1 MESTA
6 QEIARLKKNM
16 KRSNDYNPTIDR
28 LSIEQKKYKMQIEL
42 TKEVEKVKELR
53 NKRNQA
59 IKKIRKEIKNWK
71 QKKIDDITNM
81 IQKEK
86 ESEAMFK
93 VLKQLKT
100 SLKKRNKIIPNQMRQ
115 SIINKKDQNNERN

>member
-1 MESTA
+1 
-6 QEIARLKKNM
+6 
-16 KRSNDYNPTIDR
+16 
-28 LSIEQKKYKMQIEL
+28 MQIEL
-42 TKEVEKVKELR
+42 TKEVERVKELR
-53 NKRNQA
+53 NKRNQT

>member
-1 MESTA
+1 
-6 QEIARLKKNM
+6 
-16 KRSNDYNPTIDR
+16 
-28 LSIEQKKYKMQIEL
+28 
-42 TKEVEKVKELR
+42 
-53 NKRNQA
+53 
-59 IKKIRKEIKNWK
+59 
-71 QKKIDDITNM
+71 M

>member
-1 MESTA
+1 
-6 QEIARLKKNM
+6 
-16 KRSNDYNPTIDR
+16 
-28 LSIEQKKYKMQIEL
+28 MQIEL

-53 NKRNQA
+53 NKRNQT